1 MKYKL
6 DLFNNLIVLSG
17 LFSFVITLIFSP
29 NFAEGYFFM
38 TFFPLFFVIIY
49 ILLLQPLR
57 FSGYR
62 FLPYGII
69 LMQWIKMVLMP
80 PVCSIAGDDV
90 GFFYINPE
98 VASIELA
105 IILIT
110 YEFLAT
116 SLFSFLWLKLV
127 VNKKTDEEKNH
138 KYFLKGN
145 RLVYLMYLILTLV
158 VIFTIGRSNN
168 LLNFLIIPLTGGG
181 RIGDVTETKL
191 VLARQIIIIGL
202 FLVFLLTTSW
212 SKKKFEITNN
222 SKYVNIAIL
231 AAFLNLAFIVG
242 ERRTS
247 QVYTALVTIWVL
259 SKSFPKYKKRIYYF
273 IGISAFSVLF
283 FMSIYK
289 FFAAYQHNSYFGAL
303 QSSNIDFA
311 WFSRTLQSYFFGP
324 ENVAITVDFKNNSN
338 LGIGNIIFD
347 YLRSTFGVSFLLKD
361 GGDLTSKLFNTFVYK
376 QPMATGHVL
385 SAVGYGYLYFG
396 FILSPI
402 ISISN
407 IIIAS
412 LVEKKMHKSSSYEM
426 SYIWGYILVRFITNL
441 YVNTP
446 PLISYATMTLGT
458 GGLLFMTSI
467 LLKSRRNKSYSMRE
481 A

>member
-1 MKYKL
+1 MKFKL
-6 DLFNNLIVLSG
+6 DLFNNLIVFSG
-17 LFSFVITLIFSP
+17 LCSFIVTLIFSS

-38 TFFPLFFVIIY
+38 TLFPFLFVIAY
-49 ILLLQPLR
+49 VFLLQDLR
-57 FSGYR
+57 YSSYR

-80 PVCSIAGDDV
+80 PVCAIAGENV

-98 VASIELA
+98 VDSIKLA
-105 IILIT
+105 IILIS

-116 SLFSFLWLKLV
+116 SLFSFLWLKISSNRKISGKRENRYL
-127 VNKKTDEEKNH
+127 
-138 KYFLKGN
+138 LKGN
-145 RLVYLMYLILTLV
+145 RLIYFLYLMLTLV
-158 VIFTIGRSNN
+158 VVMTIGKSNN

-181 RIGDVTETKL
+181 RIGDITETKL

-222 SKYVNIAIL
+222 SIYVNVAIL
-231 AAFLNLAFIVG
+231 AAFVNLAFIVG

-247 QVYTALVTIWVL
+247 QIYTALVTIWVL
-259 SKSFPKYKKRIYYF
+259 SKSFPNYKKRIYYS
-273 IGISAFSVLF
+273 IGLSAFSVLF

-289 FFAAYQHNSYFGAL
+289 FFAAYQYTSYFGAL
-303 QSSNIDFA
+303 QGSSVDFA

-338 LGIGNIIFD
+338 LGIGNLIFD
-347 YLRSTFGVSFLLKD
+347 YLRSTFGLNFLLKG

-376 QPMATGHVL
+376 QPMVTGHVL

-412 LVEKKMHKSSSYEM
+412 IVEKKMHKSTSYEM

-446 PLISYATMTLGT
+446 PLISYATMILGT

-467 LLKSRRNKSYSMRE
+467 LLKSRRNKSFSIKE